1 MKKLMY
7 DSCVTP
13 CSLSDRKPV
22 EKEDEII
29 VMVVPDYQML
39 GYVEKIASD
48 LSDDP
53 VWILTFF
60 SLSSS
65 AYHTHISDISD
76 PFSLSLWQNK
86 AAFRDWRE
94 NYSQISF
101 FKLEISSYHYNSTY
115 IYLYRASLH
124 HLNGI

>member
-39 GYVEKIASD
+39 GYVEKISSD

-53 VWILTFF
+53 V
-60 SLSSS
+60 
-65 AYHTHISDISD
+65 
-76 PFSLSLWQNK
+76 
-86 AAFRDWRE
+86 
-94 NYSQISF
+94 
-101 FKLEISSYHYNSTY
+101 
-115 IYLYRASLH
+115 
-124 HLNGI
+124 